1 LKRKNK
7 QGLKISKGLMDRT
20 KFNTWKDNKDQ
31 FVESHDKLYSLESI
45 LASYSMEL
53 GIFTGV

>member
-1 LKRKNK
+1 
-7 QGLKISKGLMDRT
+7 MDRT